1 MIRHNFFEK
10 DGIRLHYAAAGE
22 GKLILFA
29 HGFPEFWYSW
39 KNQLE
44 EFGRTHFAVA
54 PDLRGYNLSSKPSS
68 VADYKISV
76 LVDDLLGLAEN
87 LGYQKFTLVG
97 HDWGGALAWALA
109 IAHPERVE
117 KLVIINA
124 PHPATF
130 ARELKNNWAQRRAS
144 WYILLFQTPLA
155 EMLLRFN
162 GYAALVRSTLRD
174 GLNKNYFN
182 ERDRLAYLEAWSQP
196 GALTGGLNYYRALP
210 LTNLFGKKQ
219 LKIPGLDA
227 DSFRGSRSGACFV
240 GRERSL
246 FAARQSGRAGRIC
259 TRSNSAA
266 VSGWF
271 SLDNSRTAR
280 GDQFR
285 DSRISVSNVI
295 FRNPTNEIKP
305 PIQAAGEC
313 AQASFRTK

>member
-10 DGIRLHYAAAGE
+10 DGIRLYYAAAGE

-124 PHPATF
+124 PHLATF

-144 WYILLFQTPLA
+144 WYILLFRTPLA

-174 GLNKNYFN
+174 GLNKNYFD
-182 ERDRLAYLEAWSQP
+182 ERDRQAYLEAWSQP

-210 LTNLFGKKQ
+210 LTNLLSKKQ

-227 DSFRGSRSGACFV
+227 ESFVVRVPTLVLWGEKDPYLLRGNLDGLEEFV
-240 GRERSL
+240 PDLTVRRFPDASHWIVHEQP
-246 FAARQSGRAGRIC
+246 AVI
-259 TRSNSAA
+259 NSAIRE
-266 VSGWF
+266 F
-271 SLDNSRTAR
+271 L
-280 GDQFR
+280 
-285 DSRISVSNVI
+285 
-295 FRNPTNEIKP
+295 
-305 PIQAAGEC
+305 
-313 AQASFRTK
+313 